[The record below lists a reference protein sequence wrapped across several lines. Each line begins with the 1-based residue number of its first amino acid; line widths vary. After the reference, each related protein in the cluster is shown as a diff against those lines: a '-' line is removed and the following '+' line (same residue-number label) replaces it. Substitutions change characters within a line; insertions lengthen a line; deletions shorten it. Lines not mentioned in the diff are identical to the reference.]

1 MGWFGEMCGH
11 LIWKKHVKQYTF
23 LGGEGEGGVGRQNLM
38 TYNVK
43 MDICIYSICFQSP
56 YVYLAG
62 LGLNGISRSLQDRRL
77 NRLARGKYGRAG
89 DHAVHDHRQDCDN
102 TLVRSF
108 GITVATD
115 VLKSM

>member
-1 MGWFGEMCGH
+1 
-11 LIWKKHVKQYTF
+11 
-23 LGGEGEGGVGRQNLM
+23 M